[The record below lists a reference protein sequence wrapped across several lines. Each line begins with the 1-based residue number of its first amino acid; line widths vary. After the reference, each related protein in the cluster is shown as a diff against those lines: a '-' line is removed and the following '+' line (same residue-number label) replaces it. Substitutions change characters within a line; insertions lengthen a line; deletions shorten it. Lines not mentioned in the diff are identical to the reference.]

1 MSDEIHISPRKN
13 SNAGAMHIQTRS
25 TPKLHAHRANTM
37 HSKHVNQQDYEHFQM
52 LMADFFTALFGLAG
66 LIAYFFSAAN
76 NAMNLHYAF
85 FQHFSQRVTPKALI
99 LLLILVYGVTIFLHV
114 NKQIDNQWLQ
124 LIAVSLLTLGV
135 PYLTAF
141 ISAGTA
147 TSGLI
152 LFGISFASYYF
163 ALAKQ
168 KGWENS
174 ISRNMIGL
182 LPIVFVSLLVKFL
195 FKGTWTGVL
204 LSILFTTGY
213 ILVLSYGQDY
223 FKRFSFTEMSF
234 ANIVNF
240 LYMAPYYFVNFLVY
254 TTKGLAK

>member
-13 SNAGAMHIQTRS
+13 SNAGAMHVQTKS
-25 TPKLHAHRANTM
+25 TLKLHAHRANTM

-124 LIAVSLLTLGV
+124 LIEVSILTLVV
-135 PYLTAF
+135 PF
-141 ISAGTA
+141 
-147 TSGLI
+147 
-152 LFGISFASYYF
+152 
-163 ALAKQ
+163 
-168 KGWENS
+168 
-174 ISRNMIGL
+174 
-182 LPIVFVSLLVKFL
+182 
-195 FKGTWTGVL
+195 
-204 LSILFTTGY
+204 
-213 ILVLSYGQDY
+213 
-223 FKRFSFTEMSF
+223 
-234 ANIVNF
+234 
-240 LYMAPYYFVNFLVY
+240 
-254 TTKGLAK
+254 